1 MARRMSSQPRLGLG
15 SASEVE
21 KSYTL
26 EGGYALEPLPDGTGA
41 WLAHRSEVNVPGSGP
56 GAGISGGWEVDSNG
70 L

>member
-1 MARRMSSQPRLGLG
+1 MSSQPRLGLG

-41 WLAHRSEVNVPGSGP
+41 WLGHRSEVNVPGSGP
-56 GAGISGGWEVDSNG
+56 GAGMSGGWEVDSNG